1 MTDAEPGIGFSDI
14 PGTFVFDGR
23 RSRQGLALNLMSAA
37 LNDEA
42 ERESFRADEEAF
54 MERFRMTEPQRD
66 AVRRRDWARM
76 VELGGNIYFVVKIAV
91 ADGRHVPEVV
101 AAMSGQT
108 VEEYT
113 TMMREGGRN
122 PRG

>member
-1 MTDAEPGIGFSDI
+1 MADNERIDFAEI
-14 PGTFVFDGR
+14 PGTYVFDGR

-37 LNDEA
+37 LNVES
-42 ERESFRADEEAF
+42 EREAFHADEEAF
-54 MERFRMTEPQRD
+54 MERFRLTEDQRD

-76 VELGGNIYFVVKIAV
+76 IELGGNIYFVVKIAV

-101 AAMSGQT
+101 AAMGGQT
-108 VEEYT
+108 VEEYL

-122 PRG
+122 PNG

>member
-1 MTDAEPGIGFSDI
+1 MSDTNGTAFSDI
-14 PGTFVFDGR
+14 PGTYVFDGR

-42 ERESFRADEEAF
+42 ERATFRTDEEAF
-54 MERFRMTEPQRD
+54 MERFRLTEPQRD

-91 ADGRHVPEVV
+91 ADGKQVPEVV
-101 AAMSGQT
+101 VTMTGQT
-108 VEEYT
+108 VEEYS
-113 TMMREGGRN
+113 TMMKEGGRI

>member
-1 MTDAEPGIGFSDI
+1 MGETDRITFSDI
-14 PGTFVFDGR
+14 PGTYVFDGR

-42 ERESFRADEEAF
+42 ERAAFRADEEAF
-54 MERFRMTEPQRD
+54 MERFRLTEAQRD

-76 VELGGNIYFVVKIAV
+76 VELGGNIYFVVKIAIG
-91 ADGRHVPEVV
+91 DGKHVPEVV
-101 AAMSGQT
+101 AAMTGQT

-113 TMMREGGRN
+113 TMMKEGGRN